1 MTVKVVLSIY
11 WQAMKLFIKR
21 VPFIGYQKAG

>member
-1 MTVKVVLSIY
+1 MLGIY

-21 VPFIGYQKAG
+21 IPFVGKQTIKAN